1 MILQHMTPE
10 EKVRQAS
17 RLELDIRSS
26 ALSWVE
32 HSERLLKK
40 RQSYPF
46 THVIQREYK
55 GMGRWNIILCFEEKP
70 NFRKGVV
77 FTSNAYQKFY
87 VDKGAKP
94 ENIGAGIYFLGSSVN
109 SYSGRSGISFH
120 ELSPHFFNRFRER
133 YIDRYHIPV
142 KGFDNLVLLAIET
155 LHHTI
160 ICDRLFE
167 FVDTEEK
174 NSFMS
179 SQNIPH
185 YEGYDNL
192 ALFTRHG
199 IVFGMSRKDYDCYV
213 TYVDREDFYQGQQA
227 FYGDVVKLYELHDR
241 LKARDPYYFAD
252 RAKLEN
258 PGVRYDF
265 VRQITKL

>member
-17 RLELDIRSS
+17 RLVSDIRSS

-32 HSERLLKK
+32 HNQRLLKK

-55 GMGRWNIILCFEEKP
+55 GMGRWTIILGFEEKP
-70 NFRKGVV
+70 NFRKGVF

-87 VDKGAKP
+87 VDKGAKA
-94 ENIGAGIYFLGSSVN
+94 ENIGAGIYFLGSGN
-109 SYSGRSGISFH
+109 ASGRSGVSFH

-133 YIDRYHIPV
+133 YVNRHHIPV
-142 KGFDNLVLLAIET
+142 KGFDDLVMLAMET

-167 FVDTEEK
+167 FASVEEK
-174 NSFMS
+174 NSFMR

-213 TYVDREDFYQGQQA
+213 TYVDREDFYKGQQE
-227 FYGDVVKLYELHDR
+227 FYGDVVRLFELHDR
-241 LKARDPYYFAD
+241 LKAHDPYYYAD
-252 RAKLEN
+252 REALDN
-258 PGVRYDF
+258 PGCRYNF
-265 VRQITKL
+265 VSQITNR